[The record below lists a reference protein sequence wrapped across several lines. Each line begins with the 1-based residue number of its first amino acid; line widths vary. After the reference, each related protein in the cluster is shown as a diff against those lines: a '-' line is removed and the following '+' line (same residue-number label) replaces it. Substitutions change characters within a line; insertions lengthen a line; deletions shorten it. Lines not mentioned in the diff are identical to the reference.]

1 MKNILIVTLLLTL
14 SPISLANVKDEQV
27 IKQIIEDIRVGWEN
41 GNATPFNSNFLDFIG
56 ARYIES
62 GGQNEGLTD
71 LVEHHVKPE
80 KTALEYL
87 DLGFSNIEV
96 NFENGFAWAIA
107 NTTVKGKV
115 RNGGRVFDKS
125 GYQTFLFRKIGDNWK
140 VVHTHSSSRDAKPK
154 S

>member
-1 MKNILIVTLLLTL
+1 MNKILLAFLLFITF
-14 SPISLANVKDEQV
+14 SIASAEIEEEQA

-41 GNATPFNSNFLDFIG
+41 GDGTPFHNNFLDFEG
-56 ARYIES
+56 ARYVES
-62 GGQNEGLTD
+62 GGQNEGLKD
-71 LVEHHVKPE
+71 LVEHHVEPE

-125 GYQTFLFRKIGDNWK
+125 GYQTFLFRKIDGDWK
-140 VVHTHSSSRDAKPK
+140 VVHTHSSSRDVKPK